1 MKAGFASYEI
11 TPRAGVELSG
21 FGPFRLRHSIAIRDR
36 LEARAAAF
44 MVQKKMAVLICC
56 DLIGLSRDLVQKTRA
71 IIRQNVATL
80 TDADIMLSCSHT
92 HSGPATAEYTGWGEK
107 DLPYLEIL
115 PYKIAQ
121 AGINACLQMQKVE
134 LSTALVACEGIGV
147 NREYGCDT
155 LDLVEVLKES
165 WRPTQAKLTDTSCR
179 VIKFTNETGE
189 MKGFM
194 AYFGCH
200 PVVCS
205 ADCHY
210 IHGDYPG
217 IAMRNLMREFPGS
230 IGLFLQGAQGDVNS
244 CVVHKPE
251 QDSLLALDIIAG
263 RFARAVRQG
272 LQQAQKMPVKQLKTA
287 ANQVNFSTNPVFTM
301 EHLQELQ
308 AEKEKI
314 LHHPEADDQ
323 KQEVRMAMVQL
334 LGIRRMQEFLR
345 SGQKT
350 IAGEVQLIRLGP
362 LDFLGSPFE
371 IMQAIKNDVLAAAQ
385 APIPLVMGQCNG
397 SNGYAPDKQCAAR
410 GGYATDTVPLINGM
424 LPYRDIHSEL
434 LQALLEL
441 ERQLNS

>member
-1 MKAGFASYEI
+1 MKAGFASYDL
-11 TPRAGVELSG
+11 TPRVGVELSG
-21 FGPFRLRHSIAIRDR
+21 FGPYRLRHAIAVRDR

-44 MVQKKMAVLICC
+44 MLQEKMALLICC

-71 IIRQNVATL
+71 IIRQNVSTL

-92 HSGPATAEYTGWGEK
+92 HSAPATAEYTGWGEK

-121 AGINACLQMQKVE
+121 AGIDACQQMQKIE
-134 LSTALVACEGIGV
+134 LSTALVACEGIGI
-147 NREYGCDT
+147 NREYDRPGPSLAEALT
-155 LDLVEVLKES
+155 ES
-165 WRPTQAKLTDTSCR
+165 WRPARAELTDTSCR
-179 VIKFTNETGE
+179 VIKFTTGEGE

-200 PVVCS
+200 PVVC
-205 ADCHY
+205 AEACRY

-217 IAMRNLMREFPGS
+217 VAMRNLMREFPGS
-230 IGLFLQGAQGDVNS
+230 VGLFLQGAHGDINS
-244 CVVHKPE
+244 CVVHQPE

-263 RFARAVRQG
+263 RFARSVRQG
-272 LQQAQKMPVKQLKTA
+272 LQQAQKMPVTQLKTA
-287 ANQVNFSTNPVFTM
+287 AKQVNFSTNPVFTM

-323 KQEVRMAMVQL
+323 SKEVRMAMVQL

-350 IAGEVQLIRLGP
+350 ITGEVQAIRLGA
-362 LDFLGSPFE
+362 LEFLGAPFE
-371 IMQAIKNDVLAAAQ
+371 IMQAIKNDFLAAAQ

-397 SNGYAPDKQCAAR
+397 SYGYAVDKQCAAR

-424 LPYRDIHSEL
+424 LPFRDIHGEL

-441 ERQLNS
+441 ERQLDS

>member
-1 MKAGFASYEI
+1 
-11 TPRAGVELSG
+11 
-21 FGPFRLRHSIAIRDR
+21 
-36 LEARAAAF
+36 
-44 MVQKKMAVLICC
+44 
-56 DLIGLSRDLVQKTRA
+56 
-71 IIRQNVATL
+71 
-80 TDADIMLSCSHT
+80 
-92 HSGPATAEYTGWGEK
+92 
-107 DLPYLEIL
+107 
-115 PYKIAQ
+115 
-121 AGINACLQMQKVE
+121 
-134 LSTALVACEGIGV
+134 
-147 NREYGCDT
+147 
-155 LDLVEVLKES
+155 
-165 WRPTQAKLTDTSCR
+165 
-179 VIKFTNETGE
+179 

-205 ADCHY
+205 EDCRY

-230 IGLFLQGAQGDVNS
+230 IGLFLQGAQGDVNT

-287 ANQVNFSTNPVFTM
+287 AKQVNFSTNPVFTM
-301 EHLQELQ
+301 EHLQKLQ
-308 AEKEKI
+308 AEKEKV

-323 KQEVRMAMVQL
+323 KEEVRMAMVQL

-350 IAGEVQLIRLGP
+350 ITGEVQLIRLGP

-397 SNGYAPDKQCAAR
+397 SNGYAPDKECAAR
-410 GGYATDTVPLINGM
+410 GGYAADTVPLINGI
-424 LPYRDIHSEL
+424 LPYRDIHNEL

-441 ERQLNS
+441 GRQPDS